1 MAQPVELEA
10 KERVSADRVFSL
22 RASKW
27 RAMFFQPAPS
37 RRLRG
42 PLERNAGVSL
52 LIPVLAG
59 SLLAAAPVWRDGSG
73 DIRWGLW
80 MLGAV
85 LGAFVGVI
93 GALAA
98 RRSRSSIVWGWL
110 GGYLGLSVLAPMVL
124 AALTFECG
132 WLWTQSIL
140 GQCGAGLFVAGSVTL
155 GAHGLGRW
163 MSICRARTVWLTV
176 VLLSGAWA
184 GLRDWEFQQVP
195 ILAARIPQAP
205 PDGAAWQEFVG
216 VLYGPLR
223 GDGSTKVAPPL
234 GFDEAERLLRF
245 GERPMRFQPMGPPFL
260 DDRPM
265 RRLMDGC
272 RLLVTRA
279 RRDAGR
285 GDSEAALRRILDVVR
300 LGRRLAAAGGS
311 RRIYE
316 TGRSLERYAIDSLV
330 VLARYGTADDARL
343 ASDGLAD
350 IRRIPVSLPPDARQ
364 LDILWLQELEEL
376 RRRLPFPSWTV
387 SQLVDVWISRW
398 YPWTWEFERDA
409 PRLKQIWLRT
419 AGTGSVPESYTSR
432 CGRMARM
439 EYIAV
444 GLDEQ
449 PYARAF
455 KALTPVGGAAGN
467 PEVSPTSPLP

>member
-22 RASKW
+22 RAGKW

-42 PLERNAGVSL
+42 PLDRNAGVSL

-59 SLLAAAPVWRDGSG
+59 SLLAAAPVWRDGSD

-124 AALTFECG
+124 AALTFEFG

-140 GQCGAGLFVAGSVTL
+140 AQCGAGLSVAGSVTL
-155 GAHGLGRW
+155 GAYGLGRW
-163 MSICRARTVWLTV
+163 MAICRPKTVWLTV
-176 VLLSGAWA
+176 VVLSCAWA
-184 GLRDWEFQQVP
+184 ALRDWEFQQVP
-195 ILAARIPQAP
+195 IVGTRIPQSLS
-205 PDGAAWQEFVG
+205 DGVAWQEFAET
-216 VLYGPLR
+216 LDGPLSS
-223 GDGSTKVAPPL
+223 DVTTVTAPPL
-234 GFDEAERLLRF
+234 EFHEAERMLGF
-245 GERPMRFQPMGPPFL
+245 GERPMRYDRFGPGSG
-260 DDRPM
+260 DDRRM

-272 RLLVTRA
+272 RLLVARA

-285 GDSEAALRRILDVVR
+285 GDREAALRRVLDVAR

-330 VLARYGTADDARL
+330 VLARYGTADEARL
-343 ASDGLAD
+343 ASNGLAE

-364 LDILWLQELEEL
+364 LDILWLKEIEQL
-376 RRRLPFPSWTV
+376 RRRVPFPSWTV
-387 SQLVDVWISRW
+387 SYLVDVWISRW

-409 PRLKQIWLRT
+409 PRLKQSWLRA
-419 AGTGSVPESYTSR
+419 AGPGSVPESYTSR

-455 KALTPVGGAAGN
+455 KALTPVGGGASD
-467 PEVSPTSPLP
+467 PQTSTTSSPP